1 MGVITL
7 LKGLA
12 ETAVARV
19 LRPNKGF
26 PCNASLILVYRSAPN
41 HPLGVEKILEFIFIK
56 TANRP
61 KKMTKSIH
69 SKCKFVTKTM
79 CSHKADIKNSDNT
92 PHITLGTW
100 GLGIDLVGGTWQA
113 LPRVRCFPA
122 PAMKT
127 EKIVFQNRKKILPPS
142 EKLNKGFPC
151 NASFVWM

>member
-1 MGVITL
+1 
-7 LKGLA
+7 
-12 ETAVARV
+12 
-19 LRPNKGF
+19 
-26 PCNASLILVYRSAPN
+26 
-41 HPLGVEKILEFIFIK
+41 
-56 TANRP
+56 
-61 KKMTKSIH
+61 MTKSIH

-142 EKLNKGFPC
+142 EKLNKGFPGY
-151 NASFVWM
+151 AS

>member
-1 MGVITL
+1 MGQ
-7 LKGLA
+7 G
-12 ETAVARV
+12 VATV
-19 LRPNKGF
+19 AHVPRPNKGLLS
-26 PCNASLILVYRSAPN
+26 NASLVLVYISAPN

-61 KKMTKSIH
+61 KKMTKSMH
-69 SKCKFVTKTM
+69 SKCKFVAKTIS
-79 CSHKADIKNSDNT
+79 SHKADIKNSDNT

-127 EKIVFQNRKKILPPS
+127 GKIVFQNRKKILTP
-142 EKLNKGFPC
+142 
-151 NASFVWM
+151 

>member
-1 MGVITL
+1 MYWPL
-7 LKGLA
+7 YDFYPKFKGKKSP
-12 ETAVARV
+12 VAHV

-26 PCNASLILVYRSAPN
+26 LSNASLILVHRSAPN

-61 KKMTKSIH
+61 RKMTKSIH

-100 GLGIDLVGGTWQA
+100 DLGIDLVGGTWQA

-122 PAMKT
+122 PAMKPT
-127 EKIVFQNRKKILPPS
+127 IVLQNRKKILPPS
-142 EKLNKGFPC
+142 EKLNKAFPV
-151 NASFVWM
+151 NAS

>member
-1 MGVITL
+1 
-7 LKGLA
+7 
-12 ETAVARV
+12 
-19 LRPNKGF
+19 
-26 PCNASLILVYRSAPN
+26 
-41 HPLGVEKILEFIFIK
+41 LGVKKILEFIFVK

-127 EKIVFQNRKKILPPS
+127 EKIVFQNRKKILPP
-142 EKLNKGFPC
+142 
-151 NASFVWM
+151 

>member
-1 MGVITL
+1 
-7 LKGLA
+7 
-12 ETAVARV
+12 
-19 LRPNKGF
+19 
-26 PCNASLILVYRSAPN
+26 
-41 HPLGVEKILEFIFIK
+41 
-56 TANRP
+56 
-61 KKMTKSIH
+61 MTKSIH

-79 CSHKADIKNSDNT
+79 FSHKADIKNSDNT

-142 EKLNKGFPC
+142 EKLNKAFPA
-151 NASFVWM
+151 NASLAWTWG

>member
-1 MGVITL
+1 MVTVGY
-7 LKGLA
+7 
-12 ETAVARV
+12 V

-26 PCNASLILVYRSAPN
+26 PCTGSLILVYRSAPN
-41 HPLGVEKILEFIFIK
+41 HPLGVGKILEFIFIK

-113 LPRVRCFPA
+113 SPPVRCFPA
-122 PAMKT
+122 MITK
-127 EKIVFQNRKKILPPS
+127 KIVFQNRKKILPPS

-151 NASFVWM
+151 NAS